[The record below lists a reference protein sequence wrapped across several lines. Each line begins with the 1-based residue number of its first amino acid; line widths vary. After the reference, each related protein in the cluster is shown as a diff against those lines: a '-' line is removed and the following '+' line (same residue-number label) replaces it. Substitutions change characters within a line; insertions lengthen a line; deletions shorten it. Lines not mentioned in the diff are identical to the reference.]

1 MNKGVFISGIGTDVG
16 KTVVSAFLAEALEA
30 DYWKPVQS
38 GDLDYSDA
46 DKIREWAPSGRRI
59 HPETFRLENP
69 LSPHASARIDGVA
82 IRLEQFYLPPTD
94 NFLIVEGAGGLWV
107 PLNEKKSM
115 LDLIQHLGLPV
126 VLVSRH
132 YLGSINHTMLSLEA
146 LHQRKIPLAGLIW
159 NGSSTPDTER
169 IIEQFSGVRAL
180 LRLEEFPEVNAQAIA
195 RAAAHHSEKLINWK
209 NELTSTR

>member
-1 MNKGVFISGIGTDVG
+1 MNKGIFVSGIGTEVG
-16 KTVVSAFLAEALEA
+16 KTVVSAFLAQALEA

-38 GDLDYSDA
+38 GDLDYSDSH
-46 DKIREWAPSGRRI
+46 KIRAWAPAVRKI

-69 LSPHASARIDGVA
+69 LSPHASARIDGVE
-82 IRLEQFYLPPTD
+82 IRLKQFQLPQTD
-94 NFLIVEGAGGLWV
+94 NFLVVEGAGGLWV
-107 PLNEKKSM
+107 PLSEKKSM
-115 LDLIQHLGLPV
+115 LDLIQHLGFPV

-146 LHQRKIPLAGLIW
+146 LHQRKIPIAGLIW
-159 NGSSTPDTER
+159 NGPSTPDTER

-195 RAAAHHSEKLINWK
+195 RAADQHSEKLINWK